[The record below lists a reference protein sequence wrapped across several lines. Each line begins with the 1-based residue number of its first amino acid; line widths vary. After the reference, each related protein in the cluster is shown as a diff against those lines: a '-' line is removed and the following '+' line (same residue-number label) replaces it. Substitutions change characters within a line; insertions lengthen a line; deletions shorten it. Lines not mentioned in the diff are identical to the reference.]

1 MLDRL
6 FATLLLWGLRGCL
19 AWFVMHEATGV
30 AVEKLDEVARALNS
44 LQVGL

>member
-19 AWFVMHEATGV
+19 AWFVMHEAMSV
-30 AVEKLDEVARALNS
+30 AVEKLDQVARALDTI
-44 LQVGL
+44 QAGL